1 MQAIPAR
8 SNVGEIIGGSRIVID
23 IPDEKQE
30 KGGKKKKGGPHGFDS
45 DEEYQTGRVSSPSS
59 AFTLVWSI
67 LIHCAASDPKIH
79 DEELYRY
86 IKDAADYK
94 AIR

>member
-67 LIHCAASDPKIH
+67 LIH
-79 DEELYRY
+79 DEELCRY
-86 IKDAADYK
+86 IKDAADFK